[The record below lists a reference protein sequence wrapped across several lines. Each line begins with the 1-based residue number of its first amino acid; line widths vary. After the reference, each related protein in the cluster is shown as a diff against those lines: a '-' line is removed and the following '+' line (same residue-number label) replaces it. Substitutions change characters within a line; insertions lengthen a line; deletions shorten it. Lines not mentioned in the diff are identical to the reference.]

1 MLTRNN
7 LIDLIVNPFVWDKDF
22 YKFDRFEKDMNPYCI
37 KNDEKKG
44 VLIISHNILGID
56 KKDITLKVVPD
67 KSQKFLVIS
76 GKTVDKVTGK
86 EYSIHSRFVISD
98 DLDVKG
104 ITSSA
109 ENGLLY
115 ITIPYKKEQLEEEKT
130 ITINVE

>member
-115 ITIPYKKEQLEEEKT
+115 ITIPYKKEQPEEEKT

>member
-1 MLTRNN
+1 MLTGNN

>member
-1 MLTRNN
+1 MLSSNN
-7 LIDLIVNPFVWDKDF
+7 LIDLIVNPFVWDKEF
-22 YKFDRFEKDMNPYCI
+22 YKFDRFEKDMNPYSI
-37 KNDEKKG
+37 KNDKEKG

-56 KKDITLKVVPD
+56 KKDITLSVVPN
-67 KSQKFLVIS
+67 KNQKFLVIS
-76 GKTVDKVTGK
+76 GKTVDKITKK
-86 EYSIHSRFVISD
+86 EYSVHSRFVISD

-115 ITIPYKKEQLEEEKT
+115 ITIPYKKEKLEEEKT

>member
-1 MLTRNN
+1 MLTTNN

-22 YKFDRFEKDMNPYCI
+22 YRFNRFEKDMNPYSI
-37 KNDEKKG
+37 KNDKEKG
-44 VLIISHNILGID
+44 VLILSHNILGID
-56 KKDITLKVVPD
+56 KKDITLNVMPD
-67 KSQKFLVIS
+67 KNQKLLVIS

-86 EYSIHSRFVISD
+86 EYSVHSRFVISD

-115 ITIPYKKEQLEEEKT
+115 ITIPYKKEKLEEEKT